1 MTTQPVVIEPPVKGS
16 WTIYNPPGH
25 PVQAYDFLAV
35 DENKSLYKKG
45 SFLRHLVSFIS
56 VEDTF
61 AWSSP
66 IYSPVDGVV
75 VDCIDGKPDRKKI
88 SFLYDLIKLRINR
101 PPFSAGFA
109 AFGGNSIMIQA
120 DDIYILLC
128 HLRNGSVLGKKG
140 DSVRAGQKIGEVGN
154 SGNSIQP
161 HLHIQVMCNDRYFPL
176 FENLVTFYFSDGKLK
191 QGKEWLP
198 KHDFPLVNKTH
209 YLFDLDASQKAH

>member
-1 MTTQPVVIEPPVKGS
+1 MNAQHIVIEPPIKGN
-16 WTIYNPPGH
+16 WAIYNPPGH

-66 IYSPVDGVV
+66 VYSPVDGIV
-75 VDCIDGKPDRKKI
+75 VDCIDGKTDRKKI
-88 SFLYDLIKLRINR
+88 SFLYDLIKLRMNI
-101 PPFSAGFA
+101 PDVSEGFG

-120 DDIYILLC
+120 ENVYVLLC
-128 HLRNGSVLGKKG
+128 HLRNGSLLVKKG
-140 DSVRAGQKIGEVGN
+140 DTVKVGQKIGEVGN

-161 HLHIQVMCNDRYFPL
+161 HLHMQVMYNDKYFPL
-176 FENLVTFYFSDGKLK
+176 FENLVTYYFRDGKIR
-191 QGKEWLP
+191 QGKEWVP
-198 KHDFPLVNKTH
+198 KHDFPLTN
-209 YLFDLDASQKAH
+209 KAHYFFTQETTPQV